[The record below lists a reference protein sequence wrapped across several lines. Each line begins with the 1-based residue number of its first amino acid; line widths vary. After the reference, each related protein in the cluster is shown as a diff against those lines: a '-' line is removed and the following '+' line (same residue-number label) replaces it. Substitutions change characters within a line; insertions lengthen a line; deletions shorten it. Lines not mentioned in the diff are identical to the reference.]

1 MKNREGGGERKG
13 YSRSREVGKADVV
26 VIEDRGEGLDLS
38 GGSRGG
44 EEIGSGYIC
53 EEEK

>member
-13 YSRSREVGKADVV
+13 HSRSREAGKADAAAT
-26 VIEDRGEGLDLS
+26 EDRGEGLDLS

-44 EEIGSGYIC
+44 EETGSGYIC
-53 EEEK
+53 EAEK